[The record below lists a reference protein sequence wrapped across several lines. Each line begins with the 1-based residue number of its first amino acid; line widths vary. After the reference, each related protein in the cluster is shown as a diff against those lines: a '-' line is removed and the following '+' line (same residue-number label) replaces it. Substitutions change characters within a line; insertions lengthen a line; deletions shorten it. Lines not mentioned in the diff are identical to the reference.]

1 MHILF
6 YIGRRIVWGLFTLW
20 IIVTITF
27 MLMHSIPGG
36 PFDQDALESM
46 NEIVRRNMEAKFGL
60 DKPYLQQYGIYLGNL
75 MKGEMG
81 ISIAYAPRTVQQII
95 GRGLPVSAQLGLTA
109 AAVAVSA
116 GIILGSAAAL
126 RRGRWQDTTIKVL
139 TTIGITV
146 PSFVLATML
155 IYVFAVKLRIL
166 PSFGFRS
173 IRHMILPTVALS
185 FGSIAYIARL
195 TRSSMLDVIKQDY
208 VRTAK
213 AKGLPRRTVVFK
225 HALKNA
231 LLPIVTYVGPL
242 IAVMLTGSF
251 VVEKIFAVPGIG
263 REMVGAIANRD
274 YIMIL
279 GLTTFFSIIMISTY
293 IIVDIIYI
301 FIDPRVNFD

>member
-1 MHILF
+1 
-6 YIGRRIVWGLFTLW
+6 
-20 IIVTITF
+20 
-27 MLMHSIPGG
+27 MHSIPGG

-185 FGSIAYIARL
+185 FFFISYIARL

>member
-6 YIGRRIVWGLFTLW
+6 YIGRRILWGLLTLW

>member
-75 MKGEMG
+75 LKGEMG

-95 GRGLPVSAQLGLTA
+95 GRGLPVSAQLGLSA

-173 IRHMILPTVALS
+173 IRHMILPVVALS

>member
-95 GRGLPVSAQLGLTA
+95 GRGLPVSAQLGLSA

>member
-6 YIGRRIVWGLFTLW
+6 YIGRRILWGLLTLW

-75 MKGEMG
+75 LKGEMG

-95 GRGLPVSAQLGLTA
+95 GRGLPVSAQLGLSA

>member
-6 YIGRRIVWGLFTLW
+6 YIGRRILWGLLTLW

-75 MKGEMG
+75 LKGEMG

-95 GRGLPVSAQLGLTA
+95 GRGLPVSAQLGLSA

-173 IRHMILPTVALS
+173 IRHMILPVVALS

>member
-6 YIGRRIVWGLFTLW
+6 YIGRRILWGLLTLW

-75 MKGEMG
+75 LKGEMG